1 MALSLASVTGNLSWT
16 QTKTN
21 TGFQDS
27 IQGLDAVSA
36 SASPAITG
44 ATPANVVYAEQR
56 TLTAAGTQTY
66 DLQSLTD
73 FLNQSLTMTRAFAI
87 AISCSSGQVTLQQG
101 ATNPLTWPLSGT
113 APALIVTSGSFFIL
127 GQTTAQAVS
136 GSVKTLKI
144 TAGGSGATYK
154 IAILGGQ

>member
-1 MALSLASVTGNLSWT
+1 MALSLASVTGNLSW
-16 QTKTN
+16 QQNKTN

-73 FLNQSLTMTRAFAI
+73 FLNQSLTMT
-87 AISCSSGQVTLQQG
+87 
-101 ATNPLTWPLSGT
+101 LTWT
-113 APALIVTSGSFFIL
+113 L
-127 GQTTAQAVS
+127 GQDHT
-136 GSVKTLKI
+136 
-144 TAGGSGATYK
+144 
-154 IAILGGQ
+154 